1 MGGVKAVEENPIYL
15 GRVGGGMTNVVQF
28 RSKQE
33 LARSRNRREAL
44 LVLAPHIAAI
54 ARAGKSQKPARGPT
68 YTEADNGIF
77 KVIGAHTEHGF
88 YMRVDKDGVHM
99 FTAYVINGRVST
111 ATWKRG
117 EWEAEILDT
126 FEQLRK
132 DGVTV
137 Q

>member
-1 MGGVKAVEENPIYL
+1 
-15 GRVGGGMTNVVQF
+15 
-28 RSKQE
+28 
-33 LARSRNRREAL
+33 
-44 LVLAPHIAAI
+44 
-54 ARAGKSQKPARGPT
+54 
-68 YTEADNGIF
+68 
-77 KVIGAHTEHGF
+77 
-88 YMRVDKDGVHM
+88 MRVDKDGVHM

>member
-1 MGGVKAVEENPIYL
+1 VGGVKAVEENPIYL

-44 LVLAPHIAAI
+44 TLLPSHVPASHRNPREAP
-54 ARAGKSQKPARGPT
+54 PT
-68 YTEADNGIF
+68 R
-77 KVIGAHTEHGF
+77 AHTEHGF